1 MYENENPQYLNFD
14 EMVSFCVDSIKDTF
28 RPGLDYIGG
37 HSLGGH
43 FAYAMCIELKK
54 RGLMPKGIL
63 ILDTLPKLNKINT
76 EVKKDISEE
85 EFKLFVLTMGIGN
98 MLNHDFSYLKEM
110 KYEDAK
116 AEIIRISKE
125 DSYISSFFDEEYLD
139 KYLKMQFHHIL
150 LARDV
155 VLPKC
160 ELDIPIK
167 IVRTTENEQYVK
179 ALFNE
184 WQEYTS
190 QKIEIVDFESNH
202 TSMMKLPHVVKL
214 AEIVEKLLEE

>member
-1 MYENENPQYLNFD
+1 
-14 EMVSFCVDSIKDTF
+14 
-28 RPGLDYIGG
+28 
-37 HSLGGH
+37 
-43 FAYAMCIELKK
+43 
-54 RGLMPKGIL
+54 
-63 ILDTLPKLNKINT
+63 
-76 EVKKDISEE
+76 
-85 EFKLFVLTMGIGN
+85 
-98 MLNHDFSYLKEM
+98 
-110 KYEDAK
+110 
-116 AEIIRISKE
+116 
-125 DSYISSFFDEEYLD
+125 
-139 KYLKMQFHHIL
+139 MQFHHIL